1 MINSALGFDSYL
13 IMRHGHGVMGDD
25 EASGEAT
32 PHRLGCYFCM
42 DVSAPGNSQR
52 DKTIDQ
58 QCTVTR
64 PGLGRL
70 CHLFIIPAQKR
81 G

>member
-13 IMRHGHGVMGDD
+13 IMRHGHGVMGD
-25 EASGEAT
+25 EEPVGEAV
-32 PHRLGCYFCM
+32 PVSVPQRLGCYFCM

-64 PGLGRL
+64 PGLGK
-70 CHLFIIPAQKR
+70 Q
-81 G
+81 